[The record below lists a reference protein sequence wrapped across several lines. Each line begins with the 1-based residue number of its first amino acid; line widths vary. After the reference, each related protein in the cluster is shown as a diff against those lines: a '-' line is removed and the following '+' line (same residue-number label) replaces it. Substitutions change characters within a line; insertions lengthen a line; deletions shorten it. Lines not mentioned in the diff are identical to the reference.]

1 MHALL
6 HLSSLADDA
15 PLTWWR
21 GYGPVVQGDL
31 DQAAQALAGQPLL
44 LLLPAEAASHHHI
57 DVPPR
62 SGRWLRQ
69 AIHSALE
76 EKLLDDLD
84 SLHLAQGPLRQRRHC
99 RLWVLRR
106 DWLQSLLAR
115 LADKGLVPTRI
126 HIDADCIPGEQPRA
140 VYCADRWLLGGAA
153 EHPSALGE
161 EELQTLAALLPED
174 LQRCTDSP
182 WPLLAEGAQQAIDL
196 RQGEF
201 ALGSQHRLPW
211 RALTM
216 LLVLGCGASL
226 AQDIGHRL
234 VLEQR
239 SAELHL
245 ANLDTWQ
252 QRVPD
257 EPRVI
262 DLKRQVQ
269 ARLQQDQAP
278 QQDLARRLDTLA
290 RHWGNSGG
298 ALARVDRLDYLQGE
312 GWTLRVIAPAFADLQ
327 RLREGLTRAGLAVQA
342 DSTARD
348 GQVVSAR
355 LQIKE

>member
-1 MHALL
+1 VYALL

-21 GYGPVVQGDL
+21 GYDPVVKGDL
-31 DQAAQALAGQPLL
+31 DQAAEALVGQPLL
-44 LLLPAEAASHHHI
+44 LLLPAEAASHHRI
-57 DVPPR
+57 DVPHR

-69 AIHSALE
+69 AIHSVLE

-84 SLHLAQGPLRQRRHC
+84 QLHLAQGPLLLRRHC
-99 RLWVLRR
+99 RLWVVRR
-106 DWLQSLLAR
+106 DWLQALLAR

-126 HIDADCIPGEQPRA
+126 HIDADCIPGEQPTA
-140 VYCADRWLLGGAA
+140 LYCADRWLLGGGA
-153 EHPSALGE
+153 EHPSALVE
-161 EELQTLAALLPED
+161 EELESLAPLLPDD
-174 LQRCTDSP
+174 LKRCADSP
-182 WPLLAEGAQQAIDL
+182 WPLLAEGAQYAIDL

-201 ALGSQHRLPW
+201 ALGSRRRLPW
-211 RALTM
+211 RALAV
-216 LLVLGCGASL
+216 LVALGCGASL

-239 SAELHL
+239 SAELHQVNL
-245 ANLDTWQ
+245 ATWQ

-257 EPRVI
+257 ESRVI

-269 ARLQQDQAP
+269 ARLQQDQTP
-278 QQDLARRLDTLA
+278 HQDLARRLETLA
-290 RHWGNSGG
+290 QNWRNSGG
-298 ALARVDRLDYLQGE
+298 AVARVDHLDYLQGE
-312 GWTLRVIAPAFADLQ
+312 GWTLRVIAPAFADLE
-327 RLREGLTRAGLAVQA
+327 RLREGLGRAGLAVQA